1 MSDEGTTELLDNQSF
16 EERVLAQLAA
26 INSRLSSLEEQAE
39 RKALETKPIWERAL
53 AEIVELRQEMRAGF
67 AGVEDTISVLNDDVL
82 KLRAQRRLPV
92 RRFDERGNPVS
103 EPEPR

>member
-1 MSDEGTTELLDNQSF
+1 MSDEGTTEPLDNQSF
-16 EERVLAQLAA
+16 EERVLAQLTS

-53 AEIVELRQEMRAGF
+53 AEIVELRQEMRDGF

-92 RRFDERGNPVS
+92 GRLDERDNPAS
-103 EPEPR
+103 EPESR